1 MPTRGDLTRTAVLA
15 LLGVDG
21 PLSRSELARRLGVS
35 AATITAVTRELLERN
50 AVHEV
55 EFEASTGGRPAQLL
69 GVTGNA
75 GRAIG
80 VKVAPDHY
88 AVVEAR
94 LDGSL
99 VDAWRGDFDAAHPGA
114 ADELVRLVAGIV
126 ADRADGEG
134 PLLGVG
140 MAVPGSVDDQA
151 GGVVDAPTL
160 GWRQLAL
167 GRLLRSATGLPVL
180 MENDVSAVA
189 VAERIYGRG
198 RQHRDF
204 LVVTIGA
211 GVGAGLIVDGSLYRG
226 ARGGAG
232 EFGHVPVQLDG
243 PACACGSNGCLEA
256 LIGEPALLATARR
269 RRVIR
274 GGDTLAVLERKATSG
289 HAGALEVYAVA
300 GTLLGQAVAGLVN
313 VLDPEMV
320 VVIGEG
326 TSAWEH
332 WRPTFEQTLRGHL
345 LPARRGVPVDVEEWD
360 DYSWALGAAAL
371 VLAAPYDATGTAGRE
386 GELVRARL
394 RGARTP

>member
-1 MPTRGDLTRTAVLA
+1 MSTRGDLTRTAVLA
-15 LLGVDG
+15 LLGVEG
-21 PLSRSELARRLGVS
+21 PLSRSEIARRLGVS
-35 AATITAVTRELLERN
+35 AATITAVARDLLERD

-55 EFEASTGGRPAQLL
+55 ELEASTGGRPAQLL
-69 GVTGNA
+69 GLSRSA

-99 VDAWRGDFDAAHPGA
+99 VDTWRGSFDATHPGA
-114 ADELVRLVAGIV
+114 PDELVRLVADVV
-126 ADRADGEG
+126 AERADGEG

-140 MAVPGSVDDQA
+140 MAVPGAVDDQA
-151 GGVVDAPTL
+151 SGVVDAPTL

-167 GRLLRSATGLPVL
+167 GHLLRSAVGLPVL

-198 RQHRDF
+198 RHHRDF

-211 GVGAGLIVDGSLYRG
+211 GVGAGLVVDGNLYRG

-232 EFGHVPVQLDG
+232 ELGHMPVRLDG
-243 PACACGSNGCLEA
+243 PVCGCGNVGCLEA
-256 LIGEPALLATARR
+256 LIGEPALLEQARGRGVLPPGATVADLERAAD
-269 RRVIR
+269 
-274 GGDTLAVLERKATSG
+274 GGD
-289 HAGALEVYAVA
+289 AGATQVYAGA
-300 GTLLGQAVAGLVN
+300 GTLLGQAVAGIVN

-320 VVIGEG
+320 VVLGEG
-326 TSAWEH
+326 TTAWGH

-345 LPARRGVPVDVEEWD
+345 LPARRGVPVDVEAWD

-394 RGARTP
+394 RGVRAP